1 MAHATPQLLTVTA
14 AAQRLGIPPST
25 LKDLE
30 RRGLVGPFLR
40 DSGGRRLLT
49 SADVEAVRHYLEART
64 PKVAA

>member
-1 MAHATPQLLTVTA
+1 MTHATPQLLTVTA
-14 AAQRLGIPPST
+14 AAQQLGIPPST
-25 LKDLE
+25 LKDFE

-49 SADVEAVRHYLEART
+49 SADVDTVRHYLQTRT